1 MNYERMSTSV
11 ALTVEI
17 TYEKRE
23 RKIWG
28 VVENRLVA

>member
-1 MNYERMSTSV
+1 MNYEIMSTSV

-17 TYEKRE
+17 TYEKHE

-28 VVENRLVA
+28 LVEDCLVA